1 MNNESSLKL
10 NNFTSFIL
18 GGIAGG
24 IIALLFAPCSGEV
37 LRQRINSSTND
48 IIKSAKKKEEDI
60 ILKARKTADD
70 LIMKSIQLA
79 ALTDKYASGA
89 IDIPAEKIELE
100 IKSLKA
106 AINAAVKTYRRK
118 NGNSSEIDDKIE
130 TIENIFSD
138 FDNVVLPKREG
149 MKRRFNLKFR

>member
-18 GGIAGG
+18 GGITGG
-24 IIALLFAPCSGEV
+24 ILALLFAPCSGNE
-37 LRQRINSSTND
+37 LRQRINSGAND
-48 IIKSAKKKEEDI
+48 LVKSAKEKEEEIVNRAKKAADNLI
-60 ILKARKTADD
+60 IKA
-70 LIMKSIQLA
+70 IQLA

-89 IDIPAEKIELE
+89 LDIPAEKIELE

-106 AINAAVKTYRRK
+106 AIDAAVKTYKGK
-118 NGNSSEIDDKIE
+118 NGNSSEILINTE